1 MEKQMNEQES
11 LQVIRQMIENSKE
24 KLGESSYFYLLWG
37 WLVFIATLTHFA
49 LLFTAFQY
57 PYLMWPIIIVV
68 GIVLS
73 MAKARKLHKR
83 SKVKTYVETAIIHL
97 WIGFTVSLFI
107 IIFSASY
114 GKIGWAMSN
123 SFIILLYGIGTFVSG
138 GILRFKPLKM
148 GGIAS
153 WIIAVASMFTPN
165 QYTFVAIALAILVAY
180 LIPGY
185 LLKSKE
191 KLQNHV

>member
-1 MEKQMNEQES
+1 MEKLRNEQES
-11 LQVIRQMIENSKE
+11 LQLIQQMIENSKA

-37 WLVFIATLTHFA
+37 WLVLIASLSQFV
-49 LLFTAFQY
+49 LLFTSFQY
-57 PYLMWPIIIVV
+57 PFLMWPVVIVIGV
-68 GIVLS
+68 VLS
-73 MAKARKLHKR
+73 IIKSRRLTKR
-83 SKVKTYVETAIIHL
+83 SKVKTYVQTAIIHL

-107 IIFSASY
+107 VIFSSSY
-114 GKIGWAMSN
+114 GKISWAMSN

-138 GILRFKPLKM
+138 GILKFKPLKI

-153 WIIAVASMFTPN
+153 WIIAVASMFTPE
-165 QYTFVAIALAILVAY
+165 QYTLVAIALSIIVAY